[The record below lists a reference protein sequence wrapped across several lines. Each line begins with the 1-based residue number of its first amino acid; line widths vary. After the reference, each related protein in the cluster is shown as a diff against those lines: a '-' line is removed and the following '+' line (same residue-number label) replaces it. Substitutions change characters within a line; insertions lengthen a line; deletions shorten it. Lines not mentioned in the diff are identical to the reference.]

1 MANLGEI
8 IRDKVSAGINASRDW
23 IFGYLYAPVTRTVSP
38 SLPVRQGAARQQQP
52 LRRGVSSLDART
64 ADVLVSISYVRHT
77 VAVVG
82 LEG

>member
-8 IRDKVSAGINASRDW
+8 IRDKVSAGINASGDW

-38 SLPVRQGAARQQQP
+38 SFPMRQEAARQQP